1 MAATK
6 VRVGGG
12 HMRWFLIL
20 TLATAIPAAPTAP
33 AMVPGFIDG
42 DRLAALCSPIAPD
55 PEASHSLCLGYVV
68 GSVDQL
74 LARQARRPALGRS
87 ICLPKDLSAEQLV
100 EVTEKHLT
108 RHPKVRGSAASAVIR
123 DALEARYPC
132 RSAPDAAQP

>member
-1 MAATK
+1 M
-6 VRVGGG
+6 
-12 HMRWFLIL
+12 HWFLIL

-33 AMVPGFIDG
+33 AIVPGFIDG

-55 PEASHSLCLGYVV
+55 PEASHSLCLGYIV

-74 LARQARRPALGRS
+74 LARQARRPALART
-87 ICLPKDLSAEQLV
+87 ICLSKAPSAEQLV

-108 RHPKVRGSAASAVIR
+108 RHPRVRSSAASAVIR

-132 RSAPDAAQP
+132 RSAADPRRP